1 MSKIIKF
8 KSTAEIIDKKYQ
20 DETIMIDGS
29 LNQIRIK
36 FENGGEFTNEDLD
49 DFILGLYDLGNI
61 TNEKVDEKLKAGLIT
76 QEEAEKMYR

>member
-1 MSKIIKF
+1 
-8 KSTAEIIDKKYQ
+8 
-20 DETIMIDGS
+20 MIDGS

>member
-36 FENGGEFTNEDLD
+36 FENGGEFTNADLD